1 MESQS
6 SAEIDSKT
14 GLSELVRQVKQ
25 GFKPTSA
32 GGDGLRPSIIEG
44 TLDDDGLGAFAKLVE
59 MYQSLVAE
67 VASQYQD
74 EIEDMPAIDIDD
86 LISEGYGGILH
97 AALTFSIDQKD
108 SFRRLVRRYME
119 RYIGRNRS
127 LVYVP
132 KAVRQEIQNLDA
144 LGTNLDP
151 GGNPA
156 PTNQWIAS
164 MPSKAVKDLAA
175 LREYR
180 DRLEMGGSSDLDDPY
195 GNPVLVGS
203 DRNNPRMMP
212 NRSPENIVMDEYTKL
227 ILEGLIAQD
236 STILEDNEKVVL
248 ANWLQG
254 DFGVSEDII
263 NEFGLTR
270 PRYNAL
276 QRSLLDKLRNYLVLT
291 LGLGREDVL

>member
-119 RYIGRNRS
+119 IYRPEPFTGIC
-127 LVYVP
+127 
-132 KAVRQEIQNLDA
+132 
-144 LGTNLDP
+144 
-151 GGNPA
+151 
-156 PTNQWIAS
+156 
-164 MPSKAVKDLAA
+164 SKSC
-175 LREYR
+175 
-180 DRLEMGGSSDLDDPY
+180 SS
-195 GNPVLVGS
+195 G
-203 DRNNPRMMP
+203 
-212 NRSPENIVMDEYTKL
+212 
-227 ILEGLIAQD
+227 D
-236 STILEDNEKVVL
+236 SE
-248 ANWLQG
+248 
-254 DFGVSEDII
+254 S
-263 NEFGLTR
+263 
-270 PRYNAL
+270 
-276 QRSLLDKLRNYLVLT
+276 
-291 LGLGREDVL
+291 